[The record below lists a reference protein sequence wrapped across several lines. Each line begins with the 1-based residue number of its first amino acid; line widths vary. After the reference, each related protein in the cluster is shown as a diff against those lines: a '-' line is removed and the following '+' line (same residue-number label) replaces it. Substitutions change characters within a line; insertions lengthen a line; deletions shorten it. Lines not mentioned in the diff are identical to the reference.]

1 MGRAMSITQVGDT
14 LEIQRLLA
22 HYARA
27 VDAKDWELY
36 RSLFTA
42 DAQIDYSSA
51 MPGMVGARDEIVK
64 RLSESL
70 EPLET
75 MMHYITNIE
84 VDLSGDTAQ
93 VRAMFYNP
101 LQVPGFDQMSCCG
114 GYYHHAMVRTED
126 GWRSRELREETVWF
140 ANPPVLE

>member
-1 MGRAMSITQVGDT
+1 MNSDQIGDT
-14 LEIQRLLA
+14 LEIQRFLA

-64 RLSESL
+64 RLSDSL
-70 EPLET
+70 EPVEM

-84 VDLSGDTAQ
+84 IDFSTAH

-101 LQVPGFDQMSCCG
+101 LQVPGFDQLSYCG
-114 GYYHHAMVRTED
+114 GYYHHAMVRTVD

-140 ANPPVLE
+140 TNPPVLE